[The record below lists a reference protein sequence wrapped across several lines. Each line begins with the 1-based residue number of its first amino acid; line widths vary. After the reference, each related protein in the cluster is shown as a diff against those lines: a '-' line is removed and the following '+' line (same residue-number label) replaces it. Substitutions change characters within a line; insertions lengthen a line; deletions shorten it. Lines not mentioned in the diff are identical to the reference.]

1 MTRMSTRIGCPP
13 PTRSNSRSCSTL
25 NNATWVSGRS
35 SPTSS
40 RKIVP
45 PSASSKRPSRRCV
58 APVNAPFSWSNNSDE
73 INVGANAAQFTLMK
87 ACSDLSERLWTAR
100 AMSSLPVPVSAPR
113 NQNGGIRSSDFGS
126 LGKNSLQ
133 RLRGA
138 DNFLEHRSPIH
149 LVPQRQILSLQLV
162 LELLD
167 FLKRSFQLIF
177 RTLAIGY
184 VHRTTNELDEF
195 SRWARDGMAHSVN
208 PLESSVRKNNA
219 ELKVVIRFLTN
230 CARDCCL
237 PLVSILRMHA
247 LQPFFPPWH
256 PSPRIKSVYAV
267 PFL

>member
-1 MTRMSTRIGCPP
+1 MD
-13 PTRSNSRSCSTL
+13 
-25 NNATWVSGRS
+25 
-35 SPTSS
+35 
-40 RKIVP
+40 
-45 PSASSKRPSRRCV
+45 SAC
-58 APVNAPFSWSNNSDE
+58 DE
-73 INVGANAAQFTLMK
+73 LLA
-87 ACSDLSERLWTAR
+87 
-100 AMSSLPVPVSAPR
+100 SAGLPR
-113 NQNGGIRSSDFGS
+113 NQNSGIRSSDFGS
-126 LGKNSLQ
+126 MGKNSLQ

-138 DNFLEHRSPIH
+138 NNFLEHRSPIH
-149 LVPQRQILSLQLV
+149 LVPQRQILSIQLV

-230 CARDCCL
+230 CARDYCL

-256 PSPRIKSVYAV
+256 PSPRIKSVYAL
-267 PFL
+267 PFLGKMQRVSSCYLPDPTAHVRKPLRFCEMRFTALYLPIKLSQFGGCFIEDSP